1 MSTSTVSRKGL
12 TTVPSKIRE
21 ALGIKSGDKLEW
33 RVVKKN
39 DKTLIEVE
47 AEKNPYEFLKGR
59 RKDPEGTYN
68 RVENLADA
76 LIAKEARAGAGH
88 RT

>member
-1 MSTSTVSRKGL
+1 MSTSTVSKKGL

-21 ALGIKSGDKLEW
+21 VLDIKSGDKLEW

-47 AEKNPYEFLKGR
+47 AEKNPYTFLKGR
-59 RKDPEGTYN
+59 RKDPEGTFD
-68 RVENLADA
+68 RVEGLADT
-76 LIAKEARAGAGH
+76 LIAKEAKANASH

>member
-1 MSTSTVSRKGL
+1 MSTSTVSKKGL

-21 ALGIKSGDKLEW
+21 VLDIKSGDKLEW
-33 RVVKKN
+33 RIVKKN
-39 DKTLIEVE
+39 DKPLIEVE

-59 RKDPEGTYN
+59 RKDPEGTFD
-68 RVENLADA
+68 RVEDLADT
-76 LIAKEARAGAGH
+76 LIAKEAKVSAGN